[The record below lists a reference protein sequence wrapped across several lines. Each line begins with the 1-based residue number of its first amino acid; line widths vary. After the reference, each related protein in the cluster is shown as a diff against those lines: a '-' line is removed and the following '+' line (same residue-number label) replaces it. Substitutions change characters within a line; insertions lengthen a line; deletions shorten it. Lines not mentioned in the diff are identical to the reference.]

1 MKQSISKILT
11 AIATPFLWIVG
22 IPLYVVV
29 IFAKFVHFIYE
40 LIIPR
45 GLRELV
51 PILNLWR
58 NYLIYI
64 SNLFSSPEK
73 IELVKLEEEIEEIQ
87 MKEDRINKAYP
98 IQRGVGET
106 YDHLL
111 IIIVII
117 AASILL
123 IQSQTTS
130 FDVLLEG
137 IRSAIFPGI
146 DYSRFAPIESFIPIT
161 HIELTS
167 TSDWIVVT
175 LIGIIGSTVMGI
187 LSFIATVFGPI
198 YALFHRASLRMIQMG
213 SYSWGSFYQRI
224 ENLFSLPYL
233 ASKASFSFF
242 EAPPVD
248 ASTFEEFKVDLVGD
262 LKNLQKKFTN
272 IISVSSF
279 SLPEKTKNL
288 YAEFLSSETKDRLDM
303 SKVEASLSR
312 VFSLLL
318 WQKETYIIPWKK
330 EPGLAKFAEEKSM
343 SYREAKQTL
352 VFVTNKLKE
361 EFVSEVFFKSILLN
375 GALKGIMKVED
386 RYNMPLTDIEY
397 NQLAFSIALGG
408 NRYILDHF
416 GKEKFFK
423 RMWRIL
429 RNFFFGFFV
438 PFVEFG
444 LIFYSYGKHIGAR
457 FKSMFSKN
465 WTKRAGSYLGSKFIE
480 IQKGL
485 NSLLLADEPHEEL
498 DEKEKQEAKKS
509 LGMIW
514 KLFLFLFKVILALPL
529 SLYYFAKLF
538 YLFIRNLVRK
548 RKPEERTS
556 RKFSKDIAKE
566 TMIAMYD
573 EIYERLVMETFHYT

>member
-1 MKQSISKILT
+1 MKQLFSKILI
-11 AIATPFLWIVG
+11 AILTPFLWIAGV
-22 IPLYVVV
+22 ILYVAVV
-29 IFAKFVHFIYE
+29 LAKFLLYIYE

-58 NYLIYI
+58 RYLVYA
-64 SNLFSSPEK
+64 SNLFSSQEK

-117 AASILL
+117 AVSILL
-123 IQSQTTS
+123 IGSQTTDFNS
-130 FDVLLEG
+130 LVDSIIGAF
-137 IRSAIFPGI
+137 FPGFSEL
-146 DYSRFAPIESFIPIT
+146 DTTTQWLLIT
-161 HIELTS
+161 ATAVICS
-167 TSDWIVVT
+167 TI
-175 LIGIIGSTVMGI
+175 MGM
-187 LSFIATVFGPI
+187 LSFIATVFGPV
-198 YALFHRASLRMIQMG
+198 YALFHAASLRMIRMG
-213 SYSWGSFYQRI
+213 AYSWGSFYQRI

-262 LKNLQKKFTN
+262 LRNLQNRFTN
-272 IISVSSF
+272 IISISSF
-279 SLPEKTKNL
+279 SLPEKTKKL
-288 YAEFLSSETKDRLDM
+288 YEEFLSSETEDRLDM
-303 SKVEASLSR
+303 TKVEDSLSR

-318 WQKETYIIPWKK
+318 WQKETYIFPWRK
-330 EPGLAKFAEEKSM
+330 EPGLATFAQENSM
-343 SYREAKQTL
+343 SYKEAKQTL
-352 VFVTNKLKE
+352 VFITNKLSE
-361 EFVSEVFFKSILLN
+361 EFVSDDFFKSILLN
-375 GALKGIMKVED
+375 GALKGIIKVEE
-386 RYNMPLTDIEY
+386 RYKTHISDLEY

-408 NRYILDHF
+408 HRYILDHF
-416 GKEKFFK
+416 AKEKFIK
-423 RMWRIL
+423 RFLRKL
-429 RNFFFGFFV
+429 RNFSFGFVV

-444 LIFYSYGKHIGAR
+444 MIFYSYGKHIVNSFR
-457 FKSMFSKN
+457 FMFAKN

-498 DEKEKQEAKKS
+498 DKQTKQEAKQS
-509 LGMIW
+509 LNMIG
-514 KLFLFLFKVILALPL
+514 KIFLFLFKVILALPL
-529 SLYYFAKLF
+529 SLFYFAKLL
-538 YLFIRNLVRK
+538 YLLIANIWKK
-548 RKPEERTS
+548 RKPEDRIT

-566 TMIAMYD
+566 TMVAMYD
-573 EIYERLVMETFHYT
+573 EVYERLVLETFRYT